1 MITKEHL
8 TPVRMKALKE
18 GLIAKDDMISALE
31 HLGECEQCADAFA
44 NSYSDQELLDLPPG
58 FKIAVFSAIEK
69 EKSAIVKKRVK
80 MADGKRE
87 LFRYGFKVSIAACIT
102 LFLLFSGTFNYSMN
116 FSKNM
121 YSDLSGVNSITEN
134 LRGFSDKLIDFEIR
148 NLKEEF

>member
-8 TPVRMKALKE
+8 TPERMEALKE
-18 GLIAKDDMISALE
+18 GMLAKDDAISALE

-44 NSYSDQELLDLPPG
+44 KIYSDQELLELSPG

-69 EKSAIVKKRVK
+69 EKRTIIKEKAKTD
-80 MADGKRE
+80 DGKRE

-102 LFLLFSGTFNYSMN
+102 LFLLFSGTFNFSMN

-121 YSDLSGVNSITEN
+121 YSDLSGVNVITEN
-134 LRGFSDKLIDFEIR
+134 LRGFSDKLIDFEVK

>member
-1 MITKEHL
+1 MIKKEHL
-8 TPVRMKALKE
+8 TTDRMKALKE
-18 GLIAKDDMISALE
+18 GMLAKDDTISALE

-44 NSYSDQELLDLPPG
+44 KSYSDQELLELSPE

-69 EKSAIVKKRVK
+69 EK
-80 MADGKRE
+80 RE
-87 LFRYGFKVSIAACIT
+87 LFRYGFKVSVAACIT

-121 YSDLSGVNSITEN
+121 YSDLSGVNTITEN
-134 LRGFSDKLIDFEIR
+134 LRGFSDKLIDFEVK

>member
-8 TPVRMKALKE
+8 TPGRMKALKE
-18 GLIAKDDMISALE
+18 DMLAKNDAISALE

-44 NSYSDQELLDLPPG
+44 KSYNDQELLELSPG

-69 EKSAIVKKRVK
+69 ENRAIRKERAKT
-80 MADGKRE
+80 ADGKRE

-102 LFLLFSGTFNYSMN
+102 LFLLFSGTFDFSMN
-116 FSKNM
+116 FSKNI
-121 YSDLSGVNSITEN
+121 YSDLSGVNVITEN
-134 LRGFSDKLIDFEIR
+134 LRGFSDKLIDFEVK